1 MKVPDGDWVDCG
13 GTINETIKIK
23 ISDEEL
29 GTECITKAKTF
40 VPGQEDEI
48 VWNNPWN
55 MMDDLLLNCT
65 KMKIDPVK
73 SRLQGV
79 VIQGTDEVKDCIEF
93 LEVVL
98 DDDDDDDDVQSTIYK
113 KDPESNTL
121 NKL

>member
-98 DDDDDDDDVQSTIYK
+98 NDDDDGESTKYK
-113 KDPESNTL
+113 KDPKSNIL
-121 NKL
+121 NKI